1 MYDFLNVLQ
10 HANNHIMSTN
20 LLNSKDYTTK
30 FGVSTCVNAKCMYGA
45 NVTPRQTIELK
56 CICNT
61 YQDLL

>member
-45 NVTPRQTIELK
+45 NVTPRQTI
-56 CICNT
+56 
-61 YQDLL
+61 